1 MFVHFHDPP
10 LHHDDRHP
18 SFEDGPNLLELIM
31 EKQVVLNASKL
42 NNFISNSFNKM
53 GCNQKEA
60 DRIAN
65 SLIGANLRGHD
76 SHGVVRFSQYVN
88 MIKSNIVIPNQKL
101 KILMDTEVVSI
112 VDGQFGFGQS
122 IGQKIIQLG
131 VEKALRNG
139 VAVTALRNSGHLG
152 RIGEW
157 CEQAANS
164 NVASI
169 HMVNVAN
176 SLLVA
181 PFGGIEKR
189 TGTNP
194 FCCGVPRP
202 KKPPLILDFAT
213 SLIAE
218 GKARS
223 AQLGG
228 KSLPDGSFTDS
239 LGNLT
244 NDHNAF
250 YELKKEGNRLVI
262 KGIKGA
268 LTGFGLHKGS
278 GLNFFMEIFGGALT
292 GSETNNE
299 NKNSKKFRNG
309 MLSIYFSMEFFNSNE
324 WISNEI
330 EDFANYYKRSRPA
343 DPDSEVLVP
352 GEIELIIMKE
362 RGHNGIPLSKNVW
375 EDILNTSKEIG
386 VDVSQINDLKAS
398 KIII

>member
-1 MFVHFHDPP
+1 
-10 LHHDDRHP
+10 
-18 SFEDGPNLLELIM
+18 M
-31 EKQVVLNASKL
+31 EKQVVLNASIL
-42 NNFISNSFNKM
+42 NNFISISLNKI

-65 SLIGANLRGHD
+65 SLVGANLRGHE
-76 SHGVVRFSQYVN
+76 SHGVIRFSQYVN
-88 MIKSNIVIPNQKL
+88 WIKSNILIPNQKL
-101 KILMDTEVVSI
+101 KIVRDTEVVSI

-122 IGQKIIQLG
+122 IGHKIIQLG

-157 CEQAANS
+157 CEKAADS

-169 HMVNVAN
+169 HMVNAAN

-202 KKPPLILDFAT
+202 NKPPLILDFAT
-213 SLIAE
+213 SLVAE
-218 GKARS
+218 GKARV
-223 AQLGG
+223 AQFGG

-239 LGNLT
+239 QGNLT
-244 NDHNAF
+244 NDPNAF

-262 KGIKGA
+262 EGIQGA

-299 NKNSKKFRNG
+299 NKKPKKFRNG
-309 MLSIYFSMEFFNSNE
+309 MLSIFFSMEFFNSNE

-330 EDFANYYKRSRPA
+330 DDFTNYYKSSRPA

-362 RGHNGIPLSKNVW
+362 RSQNGIPLSKDVW
-375 EDILNTSKEIG
+375 EDILNTSKEVG
-386 VDVSQINDLKAS
+386 VDASQINDMKS
-398 KIII
+398 SCKII

>member
-1 MFVHFHDPP
+1 MK
-10 LHHDDRHP
+10 
-18 SFEDGPNLLELIM
+18 
-31 EKQVVLNASKL
+31 KQVLLNASKL
-42 NNFISNSFNKM
+42 NNFISIGLNKM
-53 GCNQKEA
+53 GCNKNEA

-65 SLIGANLRGHD
+65 SLVGANLRGHD
-76 SHGVVRFSQYVN
+76 SHGVVRFKQYVN
-88 MIKSNIVIPNQKL
+88 LIKSKILIPNQKL
-101 KILMDTEVVSI
+101 KIVRDTEVVSI

-122 IGQKIIQLG
+122 IGHKIIQIG

-157 CEQAANS
+157 CEKAADS
-164 NVASI
+164 NVASV
-169 HMVNVAN
+169 HMVNAAN
-176 SLLVA
+176 SPLVA
-181 PFGGIEKR
+181 PFGGTEKR

-202 KKPPLILDFAT
+202 NKPPLILDFAT

-218 GKARS
+218 GKARV
-223 AQLGG
+223 AQFGG

-244 NDHNAF
+244 NDPNAF

-330 EDFANYYKRSRPA
+330 NDFVNYYKRSRPA
-343 DPDSEVLVP
+343 DPDSEVFVP
-352 GEIELIIMKE
+352 GELELIIMKE
-362 RGHNGIPLSKNVW
+362 RSQNGIPLSKNVW

-386 VDVSQINDLKAS
+386 VDVSQIIDMKAS
-398 KIII
+398 RIII